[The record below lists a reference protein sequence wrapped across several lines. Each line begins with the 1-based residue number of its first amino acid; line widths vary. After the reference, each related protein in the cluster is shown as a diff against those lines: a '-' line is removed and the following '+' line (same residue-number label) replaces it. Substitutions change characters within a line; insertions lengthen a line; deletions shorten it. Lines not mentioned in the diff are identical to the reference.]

1 MRRRNPLETIARA
14 RDEAMAD
21 RAKQACENDD
31 RDYLF
36 MGIEPD
42 RLERARIYVAYREG
56 PAPAESTEPVKRVCV
71 CSKGHRRLCF
81 FRLKECEAE

>member
-56 PAPAESTEPVKRVCV
+56 PAPA
-71 CSKGHRRLCF
+71 
-81 FRLKECEAE
+81 

>member
-1 MRRRNPLETIARA
+1 MSG
-14 RDEAMAD
+14 
-21 RAKQACENDD
+21 D

-71 CSKGHRRLCF
+71 CSKGHRLLRATARLAAVE
-81 FRLKECEAE
+81 KEVKRGQ

>member
-1 MRRRNPLETIARA
+1 MS
-14 RDEAMAD
+14 
-21 RAKQACENDD
+21 DD

-36 MGIEPD
+36 MGVLPD
-42 RLERARIYVAYREG
+42 RLERARIYIAYRQG
-56 PAPAESTEPVKRVCV
+56 PDPIPTAPVTRARVCV